1 MGSEPSPENDFL
13 ADHVKLLADSFERWT
28 GRPLIPAGGMNPA
41 ESLYRGEFVV
51 VSHATEPDPIF
62 NYGNLRAQELFE
74 MSWDELTRLP
84 SRCSAEP
91 LEQAERERLMQAVR
105 QRGFIDDYRG
115 VRISAQGR
123 RFLIEQAIVWNV
135 VDAQDRVVGQA
146 AMFDRWKP
154 LE

>member
-1 MGSEPSPENDFL
+1 MASEPSADNDFL
-13 ADHVKLLADSFERWT
+13 ASHVSLLTSSFERWI
-28 GRPLIPAGGMNPA
+28 GRPLVPAQSSVPA
-41 ESLYRGEFVV
+41 EMLYRAPFVV

-74 MSWDELTRLP
+74 MSWHELTRLP

-135 VDAQDRVVGQA
+135 IDAQDRVVGQA
-146 AMFDRWKP
+146 AMFDQWEP
-154 LE
+154 LA